1 MAGTFYVFDVAAGW
15 HGSRFLPATEQA
27 RPAALPKESGMN
39 GIISWIVFGLIAG
52 AIAKFLTPGRDPGGC
67 IITIIVG
74 VIGAL
79 LGGWIAT
86 LLGFG
91 GISGFDFRSFVIAIL
106 GSILLLFLWRMVSG
120 RRR

>member
-1 MAGTFYVFDVAAGW
+1 M
-15 HGSRFLPATEQA
+15 
-27 RPAALPKESGMN
+27 SG
-39 GIISWIVFGLIAG
+39 ILSWIIFGLIAG

-67 IITIIVG
+67 IITIIIGIV
-74 VIGAL
+74 GAL

-106 GSILLLFLWRMVSG
+106 GSILLLFLWRMISG
-120 RRR
+120 RRRY